1 MPGEKGFLSL
11 LVVAL
16 VAGTAYYVPNAM
28 GGPPARSS
36 SAALA
41 QGSASGSA
49 SAAAV
54 NGPRREDAISL
65 LAEHFGITTGGV
77 DDTLESPRVAS
88 RLSGLGLPAA
98 HMTLEFLVAT
108 VPDPIDSN
116 ARWQFDPIYDSIQ
129 RAVSARGYSL
139 DRFYIPDW
147 DPTRN
152 PDAGQRTAG
161 DLHERLPGVVLF
173 RRNGNEFLAVLLVF
187 ETATGGVHPIAL
199 RRAMLTVA
207 EWSAA
212 CRATPRV
219 AGVPCSESL
228 ASNDIRILGPVFSG
242 SIPSIGD
249 AIDVVHA
256 TYPGVHFRIVT
267 GAATSEGNQALL
279 QTAARGAFVSYRAT
293 VLTDQQLLQALSGFL
308 VQHVDRGRM
317 AVLVES
323 NTAYGE
329 SLRSSLLSQHGN
341 TLCRNGCTVLPFPL
355 HISRLRGLIDSAA
368 SLRSQSPTARRGT
381 TLALDEPSNASD
393 QVPSMAPGLTSSS
406 TDVALSQILNTI
418 QREDVALIGLFAT
431 DARDKLFLAQQIMLQ
446 SPNALLFTT
455 DGDLLFTHPD
465 YVPYTRGMIIAS
477 SYPLFTGTQLWKPTA
492 TGANIR
498 QQFVSANAQGIY
510 NAALAL
516 VAYGANGQALAPGAP
531 VPLIDYQSQP
541 SATGPYAWMSA
552 VGRSAILP
560 IERVTVACAGCWVY
574 TNQVS
579 QAPENDDRPV
589 HATASMTVLFIAM
602 QAFVG
607 WCAWKRSTSLLHD
620 GLPDARWNVGRTW
633 RAACEVTLILAQ
645 YGTLLV
651 LEAHNVVMR
660 EYAAGSEAWLAW
672 AMGTVAT
679 NIAATLWLAL
689 VTLTVLRHGHP
700 LGQRLRSVP
709 REQRL
714 RYIAARTGL
723 IAPFVVAVAAI
734 ALLPQL
740 TGAIIGEEPL
750 PTLNRGLQLFSGLS
764 PFGPVMVLLVAVYGW
779 SWAHE
784 IRARTPTLARVHE
797 RELDSLAV
805 GGFIPLAR
813 KAAAVVESVDA
824 RSTFALLLM
833 ASIIG
838 WVLLAFIGHVQTI
851 EGVRFDA
858 FFLSGWVLLQA
869 MLIASLLSHLRMWR
883 AVKNLLKGL
892 SVHPI
897 VPAFDRVP
905 RELFAKRLPG
915 GRPRL
920 VHLRHAVNAHA
931 AMLAAQAAAPAA
943 AVATAGGT
951 AFQMGDEARKLVA
964 EITGTLP
971 AGTRAPDTTA
981 PSPLVAMLEHELR
994 KSHQTDVAR
1003 SKTWRA
1009 LTREAAAVVPQLGL
1023 HPGSVMPAWQ
1033 PQAET
1038 FVAITIGLMVRE
1050 LAARVVRGM
1059 HVIFGAMLAL
1069 VVYEI
1074 SLRAYP
1080 RGLMLGLTWMY
1091 VAAGVV
1097 LALATIIS
1105 AERDIV
1111 LSKLAGTTPGK
1122 IQWDAV
1128 FVTRTL
1134 IPLLFAVFTLL
1145 ATQFPSVGNALLGW
1159 LRPVQTAI
1167 P

>member
-1 MPGEKGFLSL
+1 M
-11 LVVAL
+11 
-16 VAGTAYYVPNAM
+16 
-28 GGPPARSS
+28 
-36 SAALA
+36 
-41 QGSASGSA
+41 
-49 SAAAV
+49 
-54 NGPRREDAISL
+54 
-65 LAEHFGITTGGV
+65 
-77 DDTLESPRVAS
+77 
-88 RLSGLGLPAA
+88 
-98 HMTLEFLVAT
+98 
-108 VPDPIDSN
+108 
-116 ARWQFDPIYDSIQ
+116 
-129 RAVSARGYSL
+129 
-139 DRFYIPDW
+139 
-147 DPTRN
+147 
-152 PDAGQRTAG
+152 
-161 DLHERLPGVVLF
+161 
-173 RRNGNEFLAVLLVF
+173 
-187 ETATGGVHPIAL
+187 
-199 RRAMLTVA
+199 
-207 EWSAA
+207 
-212 CRATPRV
+212 
-219 AGVPCSESL
+219 
-228 ASNDIRILGPVFSG
+228 
-242 SIPSIGD
+242 
-249 AIDVVHA
+249 HA
-256 TYPGVHFRIVT
+256 TYPDVHFRIVT
-267 GAATSEGNQALL
+267 GAATSDGNQALL
-279 QTAARGAFVSYRAT
+279 QTAARSAFVTYRAT

-308 VQHVDRGRM
+308 VQHVDRGRT

-329 SLRSSLLSQHGN
+329 SLRSLLSQNGSA
-341 TLCRNGCTVLPFPL
+341 LCRNGCTVLPFPL
-355 HISRLRGLIDSAA
+355 HISRLRGLIDNAA
-368 SLRSQSPTARRGT
+368 SIQSRTQAVRRGT
-381 TLALDEPSNASD
+381 TLALDEPSSAED

-406 TDVALSQILNTI
+406 TDVALSQILDTI
-418 QREDVALIGLFAT
+418 EREDVAIIGLFAT
-431 DARDKLFLAQQIMLQ
+431 DARDKLFLAQRIMLQ

-516 VAYGANGQALAPGAP
+516 LAYGANGQALAPGAP

-541 SATGPYAWMSA
+541 SPAGPYAWMSA

-560 IERVTVACAGCWVY
+560 IERVTVACAGCWAY
-574 TNQVS
+574 TNQAP
-579 QAPENDDRPV
+579 QAPADDDRPV
-589 HATASMTVLFIAM
+589 RAAASAIVLFIAM
-602 QAFVG
+602 QALVG
-607 WCAWKRSTSLLHD
+607 WWVWKRSTSLVHD
-620 GLPDARWNVGRTW
+620 GLPDARWNVARTW
-633 RAACEVTLILAQ
+633 RAAREVTLILAQ
-645 YGTLLV
+645 YGTLVV
-651 LEAHNVVMR
+651 LEAHDVVMR
-660 EYAAGSEAWLAW
+660 DYAAGSAAWLAW
-672 AMGTVAT
+672 AIGTVAT
-679 NIAATLWLAL
+679 SIAATLWLAL

-700 LGQRLRSVP
+700 LGRRLRRVP

-714 RYIAARTGL
+714 RYVAARTGL

-734 ALLPQL
+734 ALLPQVS
-740 TGAIIGEEPL
+740 AVIIGGQPL
-750 PTLNRGLQLFSGLS
+750 PALNRGLQLFSGLS

-779 SWAHE
+779 SWTQE
-784 IRARTPTLARVHE
+784 IRVRTPTLAHLHE

-813 KAAAVVESVDA
+813 KAAAVVESADA
-824 RSTFALLLM
+824 RTTFALLLM
-833 ASIIG
+833 ASMTG
-838 WVLLAFIGHVQTI
+838 WLLLAFVGHVQTI

-869 MLIASLLSHLRMWR
+869 MLIASLLSHQRMWK
-883 AVKNLLKGL
+883 AAKNLLKGL

-897 VPAFDRVP
+897 VPAFERVP

-915 GRPRL
+915 GRSRL

-931 AMLAAQAAAPAA
+931 AMLAAQQAAAPATGVA
-943 AVATAGGT
+943 AAGT
-951 AFQMGDEARKLVA
+951 PAFLMSDDARKLVA
-964 EITGTLP
+964 EIEGMLP
-971 AGTRAPDTTA
+971 AGLRAPDTTA
-981 PSPLVAMLEHELR
+981 PSGLVAMLEHELR
-994 KSHQTDVAR
+994 TSAHTDIAR

-1023 HPGSVMPAWQ
+1023 YPGSAMPAWQ

-1038 FVAITIGLMVRE
+1038 FVAITIGLMIRE
-1050 LAARVVRGM
+1050 LTARVVRGM

-1069 VVYEI
+1069 VVYEM

-1091 VAAGVV
+1091 VASGVAI
-1097 LALATIIS
+1097 ALATVIS

-1134 IPLLFAVFTLL
+1134 IPLLFAVCTLL